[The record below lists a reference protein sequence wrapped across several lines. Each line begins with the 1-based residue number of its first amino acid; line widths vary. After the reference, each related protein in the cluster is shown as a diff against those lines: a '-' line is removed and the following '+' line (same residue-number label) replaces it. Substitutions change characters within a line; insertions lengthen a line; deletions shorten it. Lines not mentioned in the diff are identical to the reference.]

1 MRVHGVHKSRV
12 RKSVMPTGGFPELRK
27 PPCVGP
33 EFMNFSLT
41 FQFHYS
47 LFTTVLCQRIL
58 QLTHF
63 KEIYNSVIGERE
75 RGRAGASQL
84 NRTTGTIFLVYIYI
98 YIYIYIYHR
107 RCHTANR
114 LRVSKLTQLTIFHSS
129 SPRVYRHIH
138 SSRRCT
144 VATVQDEA
152 NPSSS
157 QPAASCCVASESTEA
172 HRDGWRQY
180 VLAEESV
187 LPRKQPKR
195 MRGV

>member
-1 MRVHGVHKSRV
+1 MD
-12 RKSVMPTGGFPELRK
+12 TA
-27 PPCVGP
+27 
-33 EFMNFSLT
+33 
-41 FQFHYS
+41 
-47 LFTTVLCQRIL
+47 LFTTGYPGPDLCSAAWYGDRSFSHALHDYRNIVVC
-58 QLTHF
+58 T
-63 KEIYNSVIGERE
+63 YW
-75 RGRAGASQL
+75 RAGASQL

-98 YIYIYIYHR
+98 YIYIYHGQ
-107 RCHTANR
+107 CHTANR
-114 LRVSKLTQLTIFHSS
+114 LRVSKLTQLTIFHRS

-195 MRGV
+195 KRGV

>member
-1 MRVHGVHKSRV
+1 MKKVKVQIGIFESTGIMSQDLVHPYYWRAKRANLVVLCAR
-12 RKSVMPTGGFPELRK
+12 F
-27 PPCVGP
+27 
-33 EFMNFSLT
+33 FSL
-41 FQFHYS
+41 Y
-47 LFTTVLCQRIL
+47 
-58 QLTHF
+58 
-63 KEIYNSVIGERE
+63 YW
-75 RGRAGASQL
+75 RAGASQL

-98 YIYIYIYHR
+98 YIYIYIYHGQ
-107 RCHTANR
+107 CHTANR
-114 LRVSKLTQLTIFHSS
+114 LRVSKLTQLTIFHRS

-172 HRDGWRQY
+172 HRDGWREY

-195 MRGV
+195 KRGV

>member
-1 MRVHGVHKSRV
+1 M
-12 RKSVMPTGGFPELRK
+12 
-27 PPCVGP
+27 
-33 EFMNFSLT
+33 
-41 FQFHYS
+41 Y
-47 LFTTVLCQRIL
+47 
-58 QLTHF
+58 
-63 KEIYNSVIGERE
+63 IYNIYIYIIIIGERE
-75 RGRAGASQL
+75 RANLIVQRARFFWY
-84 NRTTGTIFLVYIYI
+84 NIYI
-98 YIYIYIYHR
+98 VIYMYIYHG

-114 LRVSKLTQLTIFHSS
+114 LRVSKLTQLTIFHTS
-129 SPRVYRHIH
+129 SPRVYRHGD

-172 HRDGWRQY
+172 HTDGWREY

-195 MRGV
+195 KRGV